1 MKERAFFGSWLK
13 GRRKELGLSQ
23 KDLARAADC
32 SVVSITKIEAG
43 ERKPSRQIAELL
55 AQHFGISLEERP
67 AFVEFARVEWPASQA
82 EMLSGA
88 NISAPWR
95 SLHTL
100 RILQR
105 LQRRPN
111 NLPAQRTSFVG
122 RDKVVASI
130 ASIVRRADA
139 RLVSIIGPPGIGKT
153 RLSLRVALEVLE
165 DFRDGAYFVPL
176 AATSDAG
183 MLAST
188 IGQTLKVRESGDR
201 LALDNLKEYLRNR
214 HILLVLDNFEH
225 LIDAA
230 PVVADLLTSAA
241 GLKIIISSREALRVY
256 GEHVVQV
263 PPLEVPSSKFQ
274 VQNEEGLPGTL
285 NLERGTLEKYEAIH
299 LFNDRAVAVKHDFA
313 ITGDNAGT
321 IAEICRRLDG
331 LPLAIELAAAHA
343 NTLSPDAI
351 LEKLDNRLQL
361 LTKGPHDLPPRQ
373 QTLRAAV
380 DWSYNLLDA
389 EEQQLF
395 RQLSVFSGRWTL
407 ASAEAIV
414 AGESP
419 SRGGKQSVASL
430 TKGVESLLSKNLL
443 RQDGSTANESWFS
456 MLETIREYA
465 WEKLLESGEGDI
477 QQRHSDYYLALAQE
491 AYEKLNG
498 ADQGAWLE
506 RLELEHDNLLGALS
520 YSMGRGDIETVL
532 WFGIGLW
539 RFWELRGHPREGL
552 RWLLAGLNAEERA
565 GVPLPI
571 LGNAYNSAG
580 NLAWSMGDFALA
592 RKMHEQGLAARREV
606 GDKLRIGSSLNN
618 LGLVAQDLGEYEH
631 ARALYEESLEICR
644 ELDDK
649 ADIASTLNN
658 LAIVC
663 LAQGDAA
670 SARAMNEESL
680 GLWRELED
688 AYGMALSLH
697 NLGEAAR
704 LERDYTTAPPLY
716 EQSLELYRELGFH
729 QGEANVLNNMGH
741 VAHNLQDLERAT
753 ALFREGLLLRREMG
767 DKRAIAESLAAFAGV
782 ALSQGQPERSVRL
795 LGAADALLEMAGAP
809 LFSLDAIE
817 YDRTLSASKH
827 QLTEKEWKTAWEE
840 GRGMTVEQ
848 AVAYALKERASR

>member
-1 MKERAFFGSWLK
+1 MKERAFFGSCLK
-13 GRRKELGLSQ
+13 RRRKELGLSQ

-43 ERKPSRQIAELL
+43 ERKPSRQIAGLL
-55 AQHFGISLEERP
+55 ADYFDISPDERT

-82 EMLSGA
+82 EMLSGV
-88 NISAPWR
+88 NGDAPWR
-95 SLHTL
+95 SLHALRTL
-100 RILQR
+100 ER

-122 RDKVVASI
+122 RGEVVAAVS
-130 ASIVRRADA
+130 SIVRRADT

-176 AATSDAG
+176 ASTADAG
-183 MLAST
+183 MLASA

-201 LALDNLKEYLRNR
+201 AALDTLKDYLRNK
-214 HILLVLDNFEH
+214 HMLLVLDNFEH
-225 LIDAA
+225 IIEAA
-230 PVVADLLTSAA
+230 SMLADLLTSAA
-241 GLKIIISSREALRVY
+241 GLKVIVSSREAMRAY

-263 PPLEVPSSKFQ
+263 PPLT
-274 VQNEEGLPGTL
+274 LPDAHALPDQMGQ
-285 NLERGTLEKYEAIH
+285 YEAIH
-299 LFNDRAVAVKHDFA
+299 LFNDRAIAVKHDFA
-313 ITGDNAGT
+313 ITGDNART

-331 LPLAIELAAAHA
+331 LPLAIELAAAHI
-343 NTLSPDAI
+343 NVLSPDAI
-351 LEKLDNRLQL
+351 LEKLDSRLQL

-373 QTLRAAV
+373 QTIRAAI
-380 DWSYNLLDA
+380 DWSYALLDA
-389 EEQQLF
+389 EEQRLF
-395 RQLSVFSGRWTL
+395 RQLSVFSGRWTM
-407 ASAEAIV
+407 ANAEAIV
-414 AGESP
+414 ESESS
-419 SRGGKQSVASL
+419 SRGGKQPAISLAQGVAA
-430 TKGVESLLSKNLL
+430 LLSKNLL
-443 RQDGSTANESWFS
+443 RQDENSASELWFS

-465 WEKLLESGEGDI
+465 WEKLIESGEGDI
-477 QQRHSDYYLALAQE
+477 QHRHSDYYLALAKE
-491 AYEKLNG
+491 AYSKLNG
-498 ADQGAWLE
+498 ADQTAWLE
-506 RLELEHDNLLGALS
+506 RLEMEHDNLLGALS

-539 RFWELRGHPREGL
+539 RFWELRGYPREGL
-552 RWLLAGLNAEERA
+552 RWLLDGLNAEGRDA
-565 GVPLPI
+565 VPLPVV
-571 LGNAYNSAG
+571 GNAFNSAG
-580 NLAWSMGDFALA
+580 NLAWSIGDFALA
-592 RKMHEQGLAARREV
+592 RNMHGQGLAARREV

-618 LGLVAQDLGEYEH
+618 LGLVAQDLGEYEQ
-631 ARALYEESLEICR
+631 ARALFEESLEICR

-658 LAIVC
+658 LAIVT
-663 LAQGDAA
+663 LAQGDFT
-670 SARAMNEESL
+670 SARALNEESL

-688 AYGMALSLH
+688 VYGIALSLH

-782 ALSQGQPERSVRL
+782 ALSQGQPERTVRL

-827 QLTEKEWKTAWEE
+827 QLREKEWERVWTE
-840 GRGMTVEQ
+840 GRAMTVEQ
-848 AVAYALKERASR
+848 AVGYALGETIS